1 MTMGPAPIII
11 MVDMSV
17 LFGISVPFASPSSV
31 MAGGQEYLNSAPFGH
46 ESAQKKAAD
55 PTFYSGTRPEML
67 LSGVCRDARPMHRA
81 MGRRAGAPSS

>member
-1 MTMGPAPIII
+1 

-46 ESAQKKAAD
+46 ESAQKK
-55 PTFYSGTRPEML
+55 
-67 LSGVCRDARPMHRA
+67 
-81 MGRRAGAPSS
+81 GRRSDLLQRNASRNASIRRLQRRPSHAQGDGAASGCAQLVSSRFSRRE